1 MKALW
6 ENEDYKKQ
14 MTERIK
20 IAKKLK
26 KLRER

>member
-6 ENEDYKKQ
+6 ENEEYKKKI
-14 MTERIK
+14 TERIK